1 MLVDRAWL
9 ENFIHVYYLIFF
21 LTEILKKEKKKKKLG
36 MIVKMLL
43 FMIPSISEVK
53 TGPWL
58 FA

>member
-1 MLVDRAWL
+1 MLVDHAWL
-9 ENFIHVYYLIFF
+9 ENFIHVYYLVFF
-21 LTEILKKEKKKKKLG
+21 LTEILKKDPKKKLG
-36 MIVKMLL
+36 VIVKMLL